1 MVEWLRS
8 LVTEFQYLT
17 AALVLVVGL
26 LAGFIIGRV
35 NVRILR
41 GAGVPEAVEGT
52 SLERTA
58 RKFGTDTVA
67 IVAQGSAWLI
77 YIASILYALEVAD
90 IVQTG
95 LLLAQGWTLL
105 PSYILALLIVM
116 VGLLAGDKAE
126 LIVSEYLRGVKLP
139 EVTVISTVVRYT
151 VVFIALLLAL
161 AQIGIAVG
169 VLLILLA
176 AYLFGMVLFAAV
188 ALHHLLT
195 SAAAGL
201 YLLLNQPYGIGDQ
214 VAVGEKEGVVQEVN
228 VFVTRIESDSREY
241 LIPNHLVF
249 SQGVVVLRE

>member
-8 LVTEFQYLT
+8 LVTQFQYLT
-17 AALVLVVGL
+17 AALVLVVGM

-35 NVRILR
+35 NARILR
-41 GAGVPEAVEGT
+41 SAGVPEAVEGT

-67 IVAQGSAWLI
+67 IVAQGSAWII
-77 YIASILYALEVAD
+77 YIVSILYALEVAD

-95 LLLAQGWTLL
+95 LLLAQAWTLL

-188 ALHHLLT
+188 ALHQLLT

-201 YLLLNQPYGIGDQ
+201 YLLLNQPYGIGDR
-214 VAVGEKEGVVQEVN
+214 VAVGEKEGVVQEVS
-228 VFVTRIESDSREY
+228 VFVTRIESDGREY

-249 SQGVVVLRE
+249 SQGAVVLRE